1 MDTDICFIIFIK
13 INDIYKDI
21 RKDFETRCSAP
32 NCESDQL
39 LPNGKN
45 RNVIDLM
52 KDELDRQI
60 MKEFVRLGAETYS
73 NLVDDGSEDKKGKGA
88 KKCVIRRKFNFE
100 DYEHCLEATQPENK
114 IKHLQKNKIFIDNLK
129 ENPYEFINN
138 NRLI

>member
-13 INDIYKDI
+13 MNDIYKDI
-21 RKDFETRCSAP
+21 GKDFEIRCSAP
-32 NCESDQL
+32 NYESDQL
-39 LPNGKN
+39 LRNGKN

-60 MKEFVRLGAETYS
+60 MKEFVKLGAKTYI
-73 NLVDDGSEDKKGKGA
+73 NLVDDGGEDKKGKGA

-114 IKHLQKNKIFIDNLK
+114 IKHLQKSKIFIDNLK

-138 NRLI
+138 NRLT

>member
-13 INDIYKDI
+13 MNDIYKDI
-21 RKDFETRCSAP
+21 GKDFEIRCSAP
-32 NCESDQL
+32 TYESDQL
-39 LPNGKN
+39 LRNGKN

-60 MKEFVRLGAETYS
+60 MKEFVKLGAKTYI
-73 NLVDDGSEDKKGKGA
+73 NLVDGGGEDKKGKGA

-114 IKHLQKNKIFIDNLK
+114 IKHLQKSKIFIDNLK

-138 NRLI
+138 NRLT

>member
-13 INDIYKDI
+13 MNDIYKDI
-21 RKDFETRCSAP
+21 GKDFEIRCSAP
-32 NCESDQL
+32 NYESDQL
-39 LPNGKN
+39 LRNGKN

-60 MKEFVRLGAETYS
+60 MKEFVRLGAKTYI
-73 NLVDDGSEDKKGKGA
+73 NLVDDGGEDKKGKGA

-100 DYEHCLEATQPENK
+100 DYEHCLEATQPENE
-114 IKHLQKNKIFIDNLK
+114 IKHLQKSKIFIDNLK

-138 NRLI
+138 NRLT